1 MAAGRKGGGAG
12 SFFSRLADAVAP
24 PRPSVDRRTLEK
36 AWKLMDKVVKSCQH
50 PKMHL
55 KNSPPYIL
63 DILPDTYQ
71 HLKLIWSKYEDKP
84 HFLNDCE
91 YFRIFLDNLI
101 RKTKQTIKLFKDG
114 KEKMFEEGS
123 QYRRSLTK
131 LSLIFSHM
139 LSELKGMFPNG
150 VYAGDTFRITKT
162 EASDYWKRS
171 FGSRNIVPWKVFRQ
185 SLHEIHPI
193 SSNLEAMAL
202 KSTIDLSCNDYISN
216 FEFDVFSRLFQ
227 PWSSLLR
234 NWNALAVTH
243 PGYMA
248 FLTYDEVKQ
257 RLTKYINKPGSY
269 IFRLSC
275 TRLGQWAIGYVTS
288 DGNILQTIP
297 QNKSLCQALID
308 GNREQFYLFPDGEDM
323 NPDLTSI
330 LHKPSE
336 EHVRVSH
343 EQYELYCEMGT
354 TFQLCKICA
363 ENDKDVRL
371 EPCGHLLCT
380 PCLTAWQDADGQ
392 GCPFC
397 RAEIKGT
404 EPIVVDPFN
413 PNKVVRSPAAEFKDN
428 RNSTFFDGDDDDHF
442 EDPSQWAPSIP
453 TNQPPQ
459 SKIPGAAGGAAKGKA
474 ARGPLPPLPPPR
486 RPTPTSSP
494 VPSPNVSPQMPR
506 RKVPDVSAIGGSP
519 SPKLPPRNPAGRENH
534 DTLDTTPDIG
544 SRTKLMVENSS
555 SRTCQVAH
563 DLVVL
568 DTDAVYDKLSDAV
581 TMNPNGRNQ
590 GMAYVKRSSEGM
602 TENILYE
609 RQSSI
614 GQSEPETKVP
624 GAIYASVSDVYPPQC
639 TSSYIASNNAKLG
652 HSVPD
657 DYDVPPPLRP
667 LDNDPLHPRPH
678 QPHGNLP
685 SIVLSAEDYDFP
697 PPPRKAVPKPQ
708 ENHDLSPDS
717 RHREEPMYATPKKH
731 NGKTS
736 APERGGSAV
745 EALSAV
751 EQLLSEGFS
760 RDTVVR
766 ALGIAQ
772 NDIDMAR
779 NILREFAPTKH

>member
-442 EDPSQWAPSIP
+442 E
-453 TNQPPQ
+453 
-459 SKIPGAAGGAAKGKA
+459 IPGAAGGAAKGKA

-590 GMAYVKRSSEGM
+590 
-602 TENILYE
+602 
-609 RQSSI
+609 
-614 GQSEPETKVP
+614 
-624 GAIYASVSDVYPPQC
+624 
-639 TSSYIASNNAKLG
+639 G